1 MKRLVMLLAGLAL
14 FGFSTVVQAEVS
26 LVLGAKISEAKHQ
39 NAALMHQYSWESRT
53 ELTDNGKM
61 EDIRL
66 EQNTYG
72 PNGQVERSL
81 INDQS
86 SPLPGGFIRKKIAE
100 HKREKVEKYIKGL
113 RALLDKYTLT
123 TAGTAMDFIRNAT
136 VMPADAN
143 GWLQI
148 TGGSVVMP
156 GDTLS
161 LWVSQKTHKPEKVKV
176 MTFYEGNEVNVTVT
190 YRTLASGLAYPAYN
204 QVDVLGKGLRLTV
217 QNFNY
222 INQNN

>member
-1 MKRLVMLLAGLAL
+1 MKRLVTLVAGLAL
-14 FGFSTVVQAEVS
+14 FGFPPVVRAEVS
-26 LVLGAKISEAKHQ
+26 LELGARISEARHQ
-39 NAALMHQYSWESRT
+39 NASLMHQYSWESRT
-53 ELTDNGKM
+53 ELTENGTV

-72 PNGQVERSL
+72 PDSQVQRTL

-86 SPLPGGFIRKKIAE
+86 SPLPFGFIRRKIAE
-100 HKREKVEKYIKGL
+100 NKREKVEKYIKGL
-113 RALLDKYTLT
+113 RAILDQYTLT
-123 TAGTAMDFIRNAT
+123 TAGTAMNFMRNAT
-136 VMPADAN
+136 VTPADAN

-148 TGGSVVMP
+148 TGGSVVMA

-161 LWVSQKTHKPEKVKV
+161 LWVNQKTLKTEKIKV
-176 MTFYEGNEVNVTVT
+176 MTFYEGDEVNVTVT
-190 YRTLASGLAYPAYN
+190 YRSLASGLAYPAYN

-222 INQNN
+222 VNQNN